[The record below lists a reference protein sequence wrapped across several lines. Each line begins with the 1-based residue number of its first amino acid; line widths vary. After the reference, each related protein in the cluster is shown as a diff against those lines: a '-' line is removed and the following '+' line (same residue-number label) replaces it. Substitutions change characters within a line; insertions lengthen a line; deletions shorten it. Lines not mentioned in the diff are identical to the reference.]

1 MIKNLTYILIKE
13 NHMDCSLL
21 CRIVTIW
28 SSLKIDHTNLQFKI
42 NLSSRNLSNLGLLQ
56 VHSYTQNKNMN
67 VNLEKE
73 TKLLLNTTNMY
84 SNLN

>member
-1 MIKNLTYILIKE
+1 
-13 NHMDCSLL
+13 
-21 CRIVTIW
+21 
-28 SSLKIDHTNLQFKI
+28 LQFKI